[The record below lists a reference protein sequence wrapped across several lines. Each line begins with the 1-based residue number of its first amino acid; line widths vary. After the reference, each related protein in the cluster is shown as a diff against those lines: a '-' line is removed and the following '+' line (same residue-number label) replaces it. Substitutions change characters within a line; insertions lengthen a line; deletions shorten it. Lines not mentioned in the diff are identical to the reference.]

1 MGRHSPVFSI
11 YYTDHHG
18 KASRKKFKIQVL
30 RWLENGIGDWV
41 LQIQYFIRELFCW
54 SYNLQ
59 SVLEIHPHPESNI
72 KPAIVGPEKRFI
84 TIVLRWLDNTVL
96 IVVSANTVYT
106 TFYHKFFQ
114 LLYKHYV
121 AFNSI
126 KGTWYWRCSDP
137 ILPSFSRAPKIEG
150 MLYTHTHPSFAMS
163 LGPEGSQRGTTGSV
177 AKPIKFLRIIVIKN
191 YKLTLRCF

>member
-72 KPAIVGPEKRFI
+72 ESALVGPENRLQNYSSQM
-84 TIVLRWLDNTVL
+84 TRQYYL

-106 TFYHKFFQ
+106 TFYHKFSQ

-137 ILPSFSRAPKIEG
+137 ILLSFSLAAKIEG
-150 MLYTHTHPSFAMS
+150 MLYSHTHPSFAMP

>member
-72 KPAIVGPEKRFI
+72 ESALVGPENRLQNYSSQMTRQYYFDSGFCKYSI
-84 TIVLRWLDNTVL
+84 
-96 IVVSANTVYT
+96 Y
-106 TFYHKFFQ
+106 Y
-114 LLYKHYV
+114 LL
-121 AFNSI
+121 
-126 KGTWYWRCSDP
+126 P
-137 ILPSFSRAPKIEG
+137 
-150 MLYTHTHPSFAMS
+150 
-163 LGPEGSQRGTTGSV
+163 
-177 AKPIKFLRIIVIKN
+177 
-191 YKLTLRCF
+191 